1 MRWVGPAMSD
11 IPPEISDIND
21 LINREDDAK
30 SEAASTKSGKSG
42 KSRAVRS
49 QAPKTEITQVKIKCC
64 KTCLHSLS
72 LSSCSARDPLIDL
85 LMQCTLYYQ
94 RVCLTFM
101 YFVLRPLLIL
111 NYRY

>member
-21 LINREDDAK
+21 LTNREDDAK

-49 QAPKTEITQVKIKCC
+49 QAPKTEIIQVNIKCC
-64 KTCLHSLS
+64 NTCLHSLS
-72 LSSCSARDPLIDL
+72 LSSHSARDLLIDL
-85 LMQCTLYYQ
+85 LMHCTLYYQ
-94 RVCLTFM
+94 RGCLTFM
-101 YFVLRPLLIL
+101 YFGFYFL
-111 NYRY
+111 